1 MDDDELRSRLAATD
15 LTTPGITLDEAVRR
29 AAKAPRSRRPSWT
42 LRLAATAVA
51 VWIVVFALQAAVERG
66 VGAIVPP
73 GPSLIADGGGAPSLL
88 TQQRVLLAEF
98 VGDGACLPDDAE
110 SLQPETRRAL
120 PDAPGERKTSSL
132 PMRRWTYV

>member
-1 MDDDELRSRLAATD
+1 MDDDELRRRLAATD
-15 LTTPGITLDEAVRR
+15 LTTPEITLDEAVRR
-29 AAKAPRSRRPSWT
+29 AAKAPRSHRPSWT

-73 GPSLIADGGGAPSLL
+73 GPSLIADGAAPSLL
-88 TQQRVLLAEF
+88 LQQKVLLAEF